1 MLHTCEKLEEDGFDI
16 TYLDVDQ
23 NGRVSAK
30 QVKEALRDDTILV
43 TVMYGNNE
51 VGTVQPIEE
60 IGELLKEHKAY
71 FHTDAVQAFGL
82 LPLM

>member
-1 MLHTCEKLEEDGFDI
+1 MGTALARKDLGRHIITTKIEHHAVLHTCEKLEEDGFDI

-51 VGTVQPIEE
+51 VGTV
-60 IGELLKEHKAY
+60 A
-71 FHTDAVQAFGL
+71 TDRRNR
-82 LPLM
+82 